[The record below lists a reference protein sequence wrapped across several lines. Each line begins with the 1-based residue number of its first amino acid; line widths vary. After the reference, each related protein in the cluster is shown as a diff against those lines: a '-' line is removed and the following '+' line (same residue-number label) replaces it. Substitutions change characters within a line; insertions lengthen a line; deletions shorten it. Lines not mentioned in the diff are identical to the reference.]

1 MFNNTIITTEEMEA
15 LELNPEVSAIEC
27 LGQSGRYYN
36 CYWYSITFND
46 GSDMD
51 VYMLKD
57 AYEAA

>member
-1 MFNNTIITTEEMEA
+1 MEA

-36 CYWYSITFND
+36 CYWYSVTFND